1 MRRKKKS
8 GEKQTWGGKSP
19 RYRVKDEVCAT
30 SRERID
36 RERREGKRGEERRW
50 GRGKRE
56 KRPPSEDFVRRKVTF
71 ARIINI

>member
-1 MRRKKKS
+1 MWRKKKS

-36 RERREGKRGEERRW
+36 RERREGKRGEERRG
-50 GRGKRE
+50 GRG
-56 KRPPSEDFVRRKVTF
+56 
-71 ARIINI
+71 